1 MAKVKIQG
9 HASGTGILT
18 VTAPDTD
25 ENRTI
30 TLPDATGTLLNSDG
44 SAASLTSI
52 PAANITGTLPAIDG
66 SNLTGVGGG
75 AWTFLKSIT
84 ETNVASIT
92 LVNDASSVIFDEAY
106 IAYELWGFNVRGVT
120 NDRQVWLRASTDT
133 GSTYESSG
141 YTSGYRN
148 IYDGT
153 NSGPGSRTGELFA
166 FDATGTG
173 AGEMINFRCTF
184 YNPAQTTSYS
194 NMTFEIV
201 GNRHSAAAVYQNGSG
216 ILETVGN
223 IDGLQLIASAG
234 NITCDY
240 LKLYGLSGS

>member
-1 MAKVKIQG
+1 
-9 HASGTGILT
+9 
-18 VTAPDTD
+18 
-25 ENRTI
+25 
-30 TLPDATGTLLNSDG
+30 
-44 SAASLTSI
+44 
-52 PAANITGTLPAIDG
+52 GTLPAIDG
-66 SNLTGVGGG
+66 SNLTGVGG

-120 NDRQVWLRASTDT
+120 NDRQVWLRVSTDT

-148 IYDGT
+148 IYDGA

-184 YNPAQTTSYS
+184 YNPAQTASYP

-201 GNRHSAAAVYQNGSG
+201 GNRHSAAATYQNGSG